1 MADKD
6 LQIPYGETP
15 EVMRKRQRED
25 ATGDASKDFPSSKSK
40 KPKSGR
46 KLDYEIPPIREGDK
60 SGITPEEAEDVA
72 NTLRGPVLS
81 EAAGFQ
87 QSAVYTEDMKNIPIP
102 GAPKS
107 EQRQDIEKKF
117 FKKEEEEGAE
127 EETGD
132 NTDGTSDNTKS
143 KGGGF
148 LEFFGLAGGRKRRRR
163 KKSRKKKKSKKRKSR
178 RRSRRRRGGDKQV
191 MDMIYW
197 NEENEEPDAFNVKD
211 PDHKERL
218 FARIYKWYLV
228 SNENEEDEEK
238 IQEDGEKIKKAFFWN
253 DEANN
258 MDDKKLEMMKTSQPK
273 TSILKEGWTVR
284 DLNFVKKDT
293 TVAITFDGARII
305 RDVFAPINWPPEIN
319 PAFIKIGNT
328 YRLLTTDRIMG
339 LPNDG
344 HGIYYHKGN
353 NVILDPNNTKKS
365 SGFGKSRYKYRYKKT
380 NKVARGKPCEKT
392 MVGRSMCEPGYKCDR
407 SYVTHQRGENKV
419 PVCFKVQEGGR
430 RRRKK
435 SRRRKSRR
443 KSKKRKSRKRSR
455 RRRR

>member
-6 LQIPYGETP
+6 LQTPYGETP

-25 ATGDASKDFPSSKSK
+25 ATGDASKDFPSLKSK
-40 KPKSGR
+40 KPKSS
-46 KLDYEIPPIREGDK
+46 KNLFPITDNEK
-60 SGITPEEAEDVA
+60 SEITPEEAEDVA

-81 EAAGFQ
+81 EAATFQ

-117 FKKEEEEGAE
+117 FKKEEEEEAKKKAE
-127 EETGD
+127 LKEKEEAGD
-132 NTDGTSDNTKS
+132 NTGKS

-191 MDMIYW
+191 MDMICW
-197 NEENEEPDAFNVKD
+197 NEENGEPDAFDVKK
-211 PDHKERL
+211 PDHKHRL
-218 FARIYKWYLV
+218 FARIYKWYSV
-228 SNENEEDEEK
+228 SNQNEEDEEK

-253 DEANN
+253 DNANN
-258 MDDKKLEMMKTSQPK
+258 MNGEKLEMMKTSQPK
-273 TSILKEGWTVR
+273 MSILKEGWTVT
-284 DLNFVKKDT
+284 DLNFVKKNT
-293 TVAITFDGARII
+293 RVQITFKGER
-305 RDVFAPINWPPEIN
+305 RGQSVFAPINWPPEIN
-319 PAFIKIGNT
+319 PAFIKIDNT

-365 SGFGKSRYKYRYKKT
+365 SGFGKSRYKYRYKIT

-392 MVGRSMCEPGYKCDR
+392 LVGSSMCEPGYKCDR
-407 SYVTHQRGENKV
+407 NHVTHQRGENKV
-419 PVCFKVQEGGR
+419 QPVCYKAQEGGR